1 MKTKLL
7 SVFVLLG
14 TIGNAQNIST
24 IAGVGTA
31 GYNGDNIS
39 ATSAWLNCPQGV
51 ALDPAG
57 SIYIGDLCGNRIR
70 KVDYLTGII
79 TTVAGTGTAG
89 YNGDNIAATTA
100 QISNPSALA
109 FDLAGNLYFTDR
121 SNNRIRKITI
131 STGIITTVAGTG
143 AGGYNGDGI
152 LAINAQINFPNEVSF
167 DSSGNL
173 YIADWLNNRV
183 RKITTSTGII
193 STIAGTG
200 TGGYNGDNIAATS
213 AHLNGPCG
221 IIFDYVQN
229 IYIAEY
235 SGHRV
240 RKIDHSTNLITTI
253 AGTGTAGYNGDK
265 ISATSAQLNGCAYI
279 KFDLGEN
286 LYIGDAFNQRIRRIT
301 NSTGIITTVAG
312 TGTAG
317 YNGDGIPATTAELSN
332 PFSIYFDRPKCNMY
346 IGDYANNRVRK
357 VTGGFVGC
365 TPLSLQLISFQ
376 GENKGSY
383 NLLHWKIADGRSVND
398 FIIERSDRSNNFVTI
413 GFASGATNGATG
425 SYAYIDL
432 HPLGEINY

>member
-79 TTVAGTGTAG
+79 TNVAGTGTAG
-89 YNGDNIAATTA
+89 YNGDNIAATVA

-109 FDLAGNLYFTDR
+109 FDVAGNLYFTDR
-121 SNNRIRKITI
+121 SNSRIRKITI

-143 AGGYNGDGI
+143 VGGYNGDGI
-152 LAINAQINFPNEVSF
+152 LATNAQLASPNEVSF

-173 YIADWLNNRV
+173 YIADWLNHRV

-200 TGGYNGDNIAATS
+200 S
-213 AHLNGPCG
+213 
-221 IIFDYVQN
+221 
-229 IYIAEY
+229 
-235 SGHRV
+235 
-240 RKIDHSTNLITTI
+240 
-253 AGTGTAGYNGDK
+253 
-265 ISATSAQLNGCAYI
+265 
-279 KFDLGEN
+279 
-286 LYIGDAFNQRIRRIT
+286 
-301 NSTGIITTVAG
+301 
-312 TGTAG
+312 AG
-317 YNGDGIPATTAELSN
+317 YNGDGIPSTTAQLYN
-332 PFSIYFDRPKCNMY
+332 PFSIYFDQPKCNMY
-346 IGDYANNRVRK
+346 IGDYGSNRVRK
-357 VTGGFVGC
+357 ITGGFVGC
-365 TPLSLQLISFQ
+365 TPLALSLLSFY
-376 GENKGSY
+376 GEHKGSY
-383 NLLHWKIADGRSVND
+383 NLLQWKIA
-398 FIIERSDRSNNFVTI
+398 
-413 GFASGATNGATG
+413 
-425 SYAYIDL
+425 
-432 HPLGEINY
+432 GE